1 MSIKGGI
8 KMKRRKLM
16 IIATAGLIATCLF
29 SFIAIS
35 QTGERNDLRTTEYT
49 PSKEHVLK
57 QKMLQQDMIATKQLT
72 MIDAKGHL
80 AKWANHLAYQSPAKQ
95 KEYVKKIQLE
105 HKHFGCIKWVDLT
118 KGRSHSYVRSSF
130 KPNKE
135 LKKQLQQH
143 MKLATTALRK
153 AESYESQPFPEE
165 DSKYI
170 VTAQPTKEGKYGL
183 IIVMDTEI
191 LDHVKSHQKKN
202 LRLIPYP
209 KEGKYRVESVHADT
223 LRDITVKTGHDN
235 EKASHFYENEIVVTF
250 QKALTKQ
257 EIEKIKAEIGCHS
270 LDHSIANTYIFKSKK
285 MSRDDLQQYFQNNWK
300 PEHIEPHYMYL
311 TNEETSSIEIPNDIL
326 FSDYQYNLPII
337 ETNRGWNVSKGA
349 EGIIIGVVD
358 TGVDLNHP
366 DLQGRLL
373 TGYNTITPDA
383 KPSDDVGH
391 GTHVAGIISANVNN
405 REGIAGM
412 TWNNK
417 ILPVKALDAS
427 GVGTSYS
434 VAEGIIWAADHGAK
448 VINLSLGNYAD
459 ANFLHEAIKYAFNK
473 DIVLIAAT
481 GNDNTERPGYPAA
494 YPEVLSV
501 SATNSSMDRASFSNY
516 GDYIDVMAPGESIA
530 STYPNNQYA
539 ALSGTSMASPHVA
552 ALAGL
557 IRSVNPDLKNTE
569 VMDIIRNNVID
580 LGESGHDKYYGY
592 GQIDV
597 YAALE
602 AASGE
607 VHAQSQNQSK
617 PLKFWSEYLGEMLKK
632 ILGST

>member
-1 MSIKGGI
+1 
-8 KMKRRKLM
+8 MKRRKL
-16 IIATAGLIATCLF
+16 IIVATAGLIATCLF
-29 SFIAIS
+29 SFVA
-35 QTGERNDLRTTEYT
+35 LRHTEPDQMKATQYSPT
-49 PSKEHVLK
+49 KEHVLK
-57 QKMLQQDMIATKQLT
+57 QMMLKQDMNATKHLT
-72 MIDAKGHL
+72 MIDARGHL
-80 AKWANHLAYQSPAKQ
+80 SEWATNLASQSPAKQ
-95 KEYVKKIQLE
+95 KKYVKKIQLE
-105 HKHFGCIKWVDLT
+105 HKHFQCIRWLDLN
-118 KGRSHSYVRSSF
+118 KDRSHSFCRASF
-130 KPNKE
+130 QPNKK
-135 LKKQLQQH
+135 LKKQIESH
-143 MKLATTALRK
+143 IRLAASALRSQ
-153 AESYESQPFPEE
+153 ESYESEPFPRE

-170 VTAQPTKEGKYGL
+170 VAARRNKKGNKAL
-183 IIVMDTEI
+183 IFVMDTQI

-209 KEGKYRVESVHADT
+209 KEGKYSVESVHADT

-250 QKALTKQ
+250 AKELTKQ
-257 EIEKIKAEIGCHS
+257 ELKKIQAATS
-270 LDHSIANTYIFKSKK
+270 LTSYDHSIANTYIFKSKK
-285 MSRDDLQQYFQNNWK
+285 LSMEELSQYFKKNWE
-300 PEHIEPHYMYL
+300 PQYIEPHYMYL
-311 TNEETSSIEIPNDIL
+311 TNEDTSSIEIPNDIL
-326 FSDYQYNLPII
+326 FSDYQYNLPMI

-349 EGIIIGVVD
+349 EQVIIGVVD

-373 TGYNTITPDA
+373 TGYNTISPNSR
-383 KPSDDVGH
+383 PSDDVGH

-417 ILPVKALDAS
+417 IMPVKALDQS
-427 GVGTSYS
+427 GAGTSYS

-459 ANFLHEAIKYAFNK
+459 ANFLHEAIKYAYNK
-473 DIVLIAAT
+473 DIVIVAAT
-481 GNDNTERPGYPAA
+481 GNDNTERAGYPAA

-501 SATNSSMDRASFSNY
+501 SATNYNMERAPFSNY

-557 IRSVNPDLKNTE
+557 IRSVNPKLKNTE
-569 VMDIIRNNVID
+569 VMEIIRSSVID
-580 LGESGHDKYYGY
+580 LGQSGRDKYYGF

-597 YAALE
+597 YAALQ
-602 AASGE
+602 AANGKVQAQAQS
-607 VHAQSQNQSK
+607 HAQ
-617 PLKFWSEYLGEMLKK
+617 PLKFWSEYLGESLKK
-632 ILGST
+632 LLGSLLK